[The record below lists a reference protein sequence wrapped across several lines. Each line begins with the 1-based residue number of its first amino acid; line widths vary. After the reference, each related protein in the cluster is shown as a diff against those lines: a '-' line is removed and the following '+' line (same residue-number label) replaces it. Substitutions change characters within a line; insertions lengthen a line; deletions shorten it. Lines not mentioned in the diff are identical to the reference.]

1 MVTNH
6 SLEALNDQT
15 LLSQFGVL
23 VRQDHEGNANLLRH
37 IDAIDRRQ
45 IWAKLGYPSM
55 FAPRAHFRADSSFD
69 IPTNARAAS
78 VARSRTTVTRALQTP
93 SDPLREWSQQAQT
106 TPGSARPPKPERRPR
121 RDRRARARCA
131 P

>member
-93 SDPLREWSQQAQT
+93 SDPLRERTRQAQT
-106 TPGSARPPKPERRPR
+106 TPGSARPPTPERRPR
-121 RDRRARARCA
+121 R
-131 P
+131 